1 MSMKTKGEIT
11 MRTWKREGYEVVE
24 KEFDFDLHEF
34 DIIKNGE
41 TIATITPGNI
51 EEMEDII
58 TALDDGE
65 DVDGWEDGMGNTIY
79 ID

>member
-1 MSMKTKGEIT
+1 MWYPDNQGLFTIEFHGCDQ
-11 MRTWKREGYEVVE
+11 RWVYEDVV
-24 KEFDFDLHEF
+24 
-34 DIIKNGE
+34 KNGE
-41 TIATITPGNI
+41 TIATITPGDI